1 MTPLVAVL
9 TMWYTGP
16 CFMTRLSPHLNSRR
30 RPVVC
35 KSCLRRALYRE
46 QAPRQQLLLIR
57 HRHGQ
62 QHLHLHLHLQL
73 EEHHLFLHPVSLRR
87 PTLLVISVAA
97 GYKTLRT
104 KPACSARRRP
114 ALRGKLRLP
123 PLRLTRNVRRS
134 RRLTGHVC
142 LPHMPQ
148 PPLRVCN
155 VPVVEQLRMLRN
167 FMSRTTRCSLLHT
180 RMRGLVRIV
189 PTAVQV
195 LAV

>member
-1 MTPLVAVL
+1 
-9 TMWYTGP
+9 MWYTGP
-16 CFMTRLSPHLNSRR
+16 YFMMRLPPHLNNRR

-35 KSCLRRALYRE
+35 KNCLRRALYRE
-46 QAPRQQLLLIR
+46 LAPLQQLLLIR

-62 QHLHLHLHLQL
+62 QHLHLHL
-73 EEHHLFLHPVSLRR
+73 EEHHLSLHPMCLQRQ
-87 PTLLVISVAA
+87 TLLVISVAA

-104 KPACSARRRP
+104 KPVYSARRRLV
-114 ALRGKLRLP
+114 LRCKLLLP
-123 PLRLTRNVRRS
+123 QQRLTRNARRS
-134 RRLTGHVC
+134 RRLPGHVC